1 MPLYHPWSALMPLQY
16 FQTFPILTVSYFNSM
31 VTTGDKEMLVNMFFD
46 IYRSYIQK
54 MNEPTVWMQVLFHL
68 D

>member
-1 MPLYHPWSALMPLQY
+1 MPLQY
-16 FQTFPILTVSYFNSM
+16 FQTFPNLAVNYFNSM
-31 VTTGDKEMLVNMFFD
+31 VTTGDKEMLVYMFFGFC
-46 IYRSYIQK
+46 RSYIQK

>member
-1 MPLYHPWSALMPLQY
+1 MPLQY
-16 FQTFPILTVSYFNSM
+16 FQTFPNLAVSYFNSM
-31 VTTGDKEMLVNMFFD
+31 VTTGEKEMLVSMLFG